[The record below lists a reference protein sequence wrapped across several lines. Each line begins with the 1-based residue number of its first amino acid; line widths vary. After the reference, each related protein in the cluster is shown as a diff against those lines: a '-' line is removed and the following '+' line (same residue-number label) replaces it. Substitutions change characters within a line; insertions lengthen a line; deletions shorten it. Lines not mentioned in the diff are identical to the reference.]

1 MTQEKIKSL
10 VFVSTET
17 DHLGD
22 EDLLDLLKKARQKN
36 LENGITG
43 MLLYKDGNFMEAI
56 EGEASKVNWLFQSIL
71 KDPRH
76 RKIEVIDD
84 RELSQREFG
93 DWSMG
98 FKKLDGRDMAAI
110 HGYNEY
116 MSRPL
121 TSSEFSA
128 DKEGSR
134 ALLRLFKSGSLN
146 DRGTD
151 N

>member
-1 MTQEKIKSL
+1 MTQPKIKSL

-17 DHLGD
+17 VHLSD
-22 EDLLDLLKKARQKN
+22 EDLLNLLKKARQKN

-43 MLLYKDGNFMEAI
+43 MLLHKDGNFMEVI
-56 EGEASKVNWLFQSIL
+56 EGEASKVDWLFQSIL
-71 KDPRH
+71 NDPRH
-76 RKIEVIDD
+76 RKIEVIDEK
-84 RELSQREFG
+84 ELSQREFG

-98 FKKLDGRDMAAI
+98 FRKLDSNDTPAI
-110 HGYNEY
+110 HGYNEF

-121 TSSEFSA
+121 TSSEFSG

-134 ALLRLFKSGSLN
+134 ALLRLFKSGCLN
-146 DRGTD
+146 SRGAD